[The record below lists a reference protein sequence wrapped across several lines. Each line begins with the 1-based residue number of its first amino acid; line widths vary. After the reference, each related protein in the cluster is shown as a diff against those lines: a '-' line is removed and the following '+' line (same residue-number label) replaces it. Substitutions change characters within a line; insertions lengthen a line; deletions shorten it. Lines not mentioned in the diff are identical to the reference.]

1 MNKVINYLPSSG
13 SLLWQLL
20 AIIFVLVYHGPIRR
34 LFNSVVRRIE
44 RGDEVRISTWITL
57 GRSTGRLKAP
67 ASEGLVT
74 DDHVALIHRSWRVPK
89 RDEEFP
95 GQKMFQ
101 IHVILY
107 GEPEALDRVEY
118 VFYRLDSSY
127 PNPVSCTGDRKE
139 SFSLKELANGHS
151 LVRAEVKIKDQEEI
165 IYLSRFVDLT
175 DESPRLK
182 GTYL

>member
-1 MNKVINYLPSSG
+1 MDKLIKDLPSLTP
-13 SLLWQLL
+13 LLWPLL
-20 AIIFVLVYHGPIRR
+20 AFIFVLAYHNPIRR
-34 LFNSVVRRIE
+34 FFYSVVRRIE
-44 RGDEVRISTWITL
+44 RGDEVRISTWLTL
-57 GRSTGRLKAP
+57 GVSTGRLKVP
-67 ASEGLVT
+67 AIEGLVT

-107 GEPEALDRVEY
+107 GQPEALNRVEY

-127 PNPVSCTGDRKE
+127 PNPVRCTGDRKE
-139 SFSLKELANGHS
+139 SFDLKELANGHS
-151 LVRAEVKIKDQEEI
+151 LIRAEVKIKEQEEI
-165 IYLSRFVDLT
+165 IYLSRFIDLT